1 MYLYYSSGTYVVVA
15 VVLGLLLCQYDE
27 IIIYDIVYYTF

>member
-1 MYLYYSSGTYVVVA
+1 MYLYYSSGTCVVVA

-27 IIIYDIVYYTF
+27 FITYDIVYYTF